1 MDDGERRELAIA
13 VGVEGHVV
21 YLSPLCLRHVATEL
35 ARSADSVADLL
46 NAFEWAL
53 CGGIPYVMA
62 ACRAE
67 LHSRLVRAAVR
78 EEDADRDGPRGG
90 VDAQCDAIVSR
101 MRDTICTAMCLIASE
116 VPPEVAG
123 FGLDAGMI
131 AVEVDCILH
140 RLHWYLPSEMEASV
154 AYLVN
159 SYTQYVPSPHDFS
172 ADEFARAAS
181 YRTSSVTLPGERG
194 THRFEP
200 IGEQFRLLLA
210 DLESLTR
217 LATLR
222 DSVLSLECDAPA
234 GTSRGPDSLVVSCHG
249 FRWDTSS
256 VRVPGLPGVRQST
269 HAGGARVIST
279 VTPHPSTLSDPTAAA
294 AAVAA
299 IISETRAMQ
308 IDDQTMSLSLMCVAP
323 VRVWCDGAW
332 ETVHFADEIGTDGS
346 AAGGLDASISTT
358 ARVTIAHFIPALVA
372 SGLFH
377 SFQIFDLTGSFEFDL
392 LHGYHQVRVEW
403 S

>member
-1 MDDGERRELAIA
+1 M
-13 VGVEGHVV
+13 
-21 YLSPLCLRHVATEL
+21 
-35 ARSADSVADLL
+35 
-46 NAFEWAL
+46 
-53 CGGIPYVMA
+53 
-62 ACRAE
+62 
-67 LHSRLVRAAVR
+67 
-78 EEDADRDGPRGG
+78 
-90 VDAQCDAIVSR
+90 
-101 MRDTICTAMCLIASE
+101 
-116 VPPEVAG
+116 
-123 FGLDAGMI
+123 
-131 AVEVDCILH
+131 
-140 RLHWYLPSEMEASV
+140 
-154 AYLVN
+154 
-159 SYTQYVPSPHDFS
+159 
-172 ADEFARAAS
+172 
-181 YRTSSVTLPGERG
+181 
-194 THRFEP
+194 
-200 IGEQFRLLLA
+200 
-210 DLESLTR
+210 
-217 LATLR
+217 
-222 DSVLSLECDAPA
+222 
-234 GTSRGPDSLVVSCHG
+234 
-249 FRWDTSS
+249 
-256 VRVPGLPGVRQST
+256 
-269 HAGGARVIST
+269 IST